1 VKSFLLGAGASIDA
15 GLPGSFGL
23 TRAVADYIDGSSGHF
38 YVRPLLHGVIGAMVQ
53 HDTGRG
59 KSAFEGVDVER
70 VFAAVKALK
79 DRDSIDLSAF
89 VETWNRNVDASNG
102 RVSFPGFWARN
113 FKKAMLDTWDHKVEQ
128 EFEAGVRAVVQTSN
142 GDLFGQLESAMLDAL
157 IHILRADESRVGYFE
172 PMIRS
177 NSLTGIATL
186 NYDLAVEKACHAAG
200 LTVDTGLETWRG
212 GYEWEW
218 ATPQAD
224 VRLLKLHGSL
234 DYVLGQGEQDGER
247 VPGDRLANSGEDR
260 QGQLVGGVPAM
271 VFGQGSKLRSDGPF
285 LAMLVEFDRLLSQT
299 EWLTVVGYSFRDDHI
314 NAALTRW
321 LNGDRAKRISVIDP
335 SLATWG
341 GSGWDRR
348 GPDYWYYLQRA
359 TRAPAPFER
368 QSWTPIE
375 SDFLSETAATGLAQL
390 HGS

>member
-1 VKSFLLGAGASIDA
+1 MDA

-23 TRAVADYIDGSSGHF
+23 TRAVADYIDGDGGNF
-38 YVRPLLHGVIGAMVQ
+38 YLRPLLHGVIGAMVQ

-59 KSAFEGVDVER
+59 RSAFEGVDVER

-89 VETWNRNVDASNG
+89 VETWNRNLDASNG

-113 FKKAMLDTWDHKVEQ
+113 FKQAIVETWDQKVESA
-128 EFEAGVRAVVQTSN
+128 FEAGVRAVVQTSN
-142 GDLFGQLESAMLDAL
+142 GDLFEKLEAAMLDAL
-157 IHILRADESRVGYFE
+157 IHVLRADENRVGYFD

-177 NSLTGIATL
+177 GSLGGIATL

-200 LTVDTGLETWRG
+200 LTVDTGFETWRG

-234 DYVLGQGEQDGER
+234 DYVLGQDDQHGER
-247 VPGDRLANSGEDR
+247 VPGDRLSNFGEER
-260 QGQLVGGVPAM
+260 RGQLVGGVPAM

-285 LAMLVEFDRLLSQT
+285 LAMLVEFDQLLAQT

-321 LNGDRAKRISVIDP
+321 LNGKSAKRISVIDP
-335 SLATWG
+335 SLASWG
-341 GSGWDRR
+341 GSGRDQR
-348 GPDYWYYLQRA
+348 GPHYWHHLQRA
-359 TRAPAPFER
+359 TRAPQQYER
-368 QSWTPIE
+368 GSWTPVE
-375 SDFLSETAATGLAQL
+375 ADFIAETAAEGLARL
-390 HGS
+390 HS